1 MKHGGNGIEKLYI
14 TTQDKRDIENT
25 LRKSDVHIIGVS
37 EDKDRENG
45 ELIFREKME

>member
-1 MKHGGNGIEKLYI
+1 MKHVDNGIEKIYM
-14 TTQDKRDIENT
+14 TRQAKRHKNT
-25 LRKSDVHIIGVS
+25 LRKSDVHTIGVS

>member
-1 MKHGGNGIEKLYI
+1 MEAMEQKKYI
-14 TTQDKRDIENT
+14 LQDRIRDIENT